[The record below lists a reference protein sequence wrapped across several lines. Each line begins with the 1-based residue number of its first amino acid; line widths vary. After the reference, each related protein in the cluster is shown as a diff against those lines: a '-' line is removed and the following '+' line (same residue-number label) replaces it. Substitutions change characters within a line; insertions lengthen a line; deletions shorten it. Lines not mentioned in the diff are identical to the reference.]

1 MSDCKGII
9 TEIQRFSVHDGPGIR
24 TLVFLKGCPLRCQWC
39 SNPETQEKEC
49 QTLTRQGKVET
60 VGKEVTVKTIIHE
73 VLKDNIYY
81 RRSGGGIT
89 LSGGEPL
96 FQPDFAKALLHGC
109 KDTGIN
115 TAIETTGF
123 AGYEVIESMIP
134 FLDLVMYDVKHI
146 SSEKHRLFTGRSNS
160 LILSNLEKLAQTGV
174 PIIVRV
180 PVVPTFNSTPEEMT
194 AIASYVAKIKG
205 IKALHLLPYHRLG
218 ESKYAELGRT
228 YDFALMEPLQHEAMT
243 KLLDIVKRS
252 GLHCQIGG

>member
-96 FQPDFAKALLHGC
+96 FQPDFAKALLQGC

-174 PIIVRV
+174 QIIVRV

-194 AIASYVAKIKG
+194 A
-205 IKALHLLPYHRLG
+205 
-218 ESKYAELGRT
+218 
-228 YDFALMEPLQHEAMT
+228 
-243 KLLDIVKRS
+243 
-252 GLHCQIGG
+252 